1 MTESWH
7 GMTNELKDWTSIETP
22 QDIRLV
28 VADMDGTL
36 LDADSELPVGFWP
49 LLDRLEQLGIA
60 FVPASGRQYQT
71 LQQMFARA
79 GRPMSV
85 IAENGN
91 VVAVDGQ
98 VVETHGVNHEIADET
113 ISMVDATSEDLGLV
127 VCGLDSAYIQR
138 TDAPFV
144 AEASKYYKA
153 LTEVKD
159 LREVLRYPDEKIL
172 KLAIFDFGD
181 AEAMARN
188 ELGFVS
194 DPYEYVVSG
203 AHWVDIMDK
212 HVDKGEGVKA
222 IQRALGVTRAQTAA
236 FGDYLNDIGMLNEA
250 EFSFAMA
257 NAHEGVKKAAH
268 YLAPANTEEGVI
280 RVVDRLVG

>member
-1 MTESWH
+1 
-7 GMTNELKDWTSIETP
+7 MTNELKDWTSIETP

-36 LDADSELPVGFWP
+36 LDVDSELPVGFWP
-49 LLDRLEQLGIA
+49 MLDRLEQLGIA

-91 VVAVDGQ
+91 VVAVDGR

-127 VCGLDSAYIQR
+127 VCGLNSAYIQR

-172 KLAIFDFGD
+172 KLAIFAFGD
-181 AEAMARN
+181 AESMARN

-222 IQRALGVTRAQTAA
+222 VQRALGVTRAQTAA

-257 NAHEGVKKAAH
+257 NAHEGVKKAAR

-280 RVVDRLVG
+280 RVVDRLVS

>member
-1 MTESWH
+1 MTH
-7 GMTNELKDWTSIETP
+7 ELKDWKTIETP

-36 LDADSELPVGFWP
+36 LDADSELPLGFWP
-49 LLDRLEQLGIA
+49 MLDRLEQRGIA

-91 VVAVDGQ
+91 VVAVDGDI
-98 VVETHGVNHEIADET
+98 VETHGVNHDITDRT
-113 ISMVDATSEDLGLV
+113 IGMLDGSDEDLGLV
-127 VCGLDSAYIQR
+127 VCGLHSAYIQR
-138 TDAPFV
+138 TDEPFV

-159 LREVLRYPDEKIL
+159 LREVLRYEDEKIL

-181 AEAMARN
+181 AESMAHK
-188 ELGFVS
+188 ELGFVR

-203 AHWVDIMDK
+203 AHWVDIMDR

-222 IQRALGVTRAQTAA
+222 IQRALGVSRAQTAA
-236 FGDYLNDIGMLNEA
+236 FGDYLNDVGMFHEA
-250 EFSFAMA
+250 DFSFAMA
-257 NAHEGVKKAAH
+257 NAHEGVKKAAR

>member
-1 MTESWH
+1 MTD
-7 GMTNELKDWTSIETP
+7 ELKDWTSIETP

-36 LDADSELPVGFWP
+36 LDADSELPLGFWP
-49 LLDRLEQLGIA
+49 MLDRLEQRGIA

-91 VVAVDGQ
+91 VVAVDGE
-98 VVETHGVNHEIADET
+98 VVETHGVNHGIADET

-127 VCGLDSAYIQR
+127 VCGLHSAYIQR
-138 TDAPFV
+138 ADAPFV

-181 AEAMARN
+181 AEAMARK
-188 ELGFVS
+188 EL
-194 DPYEYVVSG
+194 
-203 AHWVDIMDK
+203 ARA
-212 HVDKGEGVKA
+212 KA
-222 IQRALGVTRAQTAA
+222 SRPSSAP
-236 FGDYLNDIGMLNEA
+236 
-250 EFSFAMA
+250 
-257 NAHEGVKKAAH
+257 
-268 YLAPANTEEGVI
+268 LA
-280 RVVDRLVG
+280 

>member
-1 MTESWH
+1 
-7 GMTNELKDWTSIETP
+7 
-22 QDIRLV
+22 
-28 VADMDGTL
+28 MDGTL

-49 LLDRLEQLGIA
+49 MLDRLEQLGIA

-91 VVAVDGQ
+91 VVAVDGR

-127 VCGLDSAYIQR
+127 VCGLNSAYIQR

-159 LREVLRYPDEKIL
+159 LREVLRYDDEKIL

-181 AEAMARN
+181 AESMARN

>member
-1 MTESWH
+1 MTD
-7 GMTNELKDWTSIETP
+7 ELKDWTSIETP

-36 LDADSELPVGFWP
+36 LDADSELPLGFWP
-49 LLDRLEQLGIA
+49 MLDRLEQRGIA

-91 VVAVDGQ
+91 VVAVDGE
-98 VVETHGVNHEIADET
+98 VVETHGVNHGIADET

-127 VCGLDSAYIQR
+127 VCGLHSAYIQR
-138 TDAPFV
+138 ADAPFV

-181 AEAMARN
+181 AEAMARK

-203 AHWVDIMDK
+203 AHW
-212 HVDKGEGVKA
+212 
-222 IQRALGVTRAQTAA
+222 
-236 FGDYLNDIGMLNEA
+236 
-250 EFSFAMA
+250 
-257 NAHEGVKKAAH
+257 
-268 YLAPANTEEGVI
+268 
-280 RVVDRLVG
+280 